1 VSARVL
7 IADDEVDIRALVEI
21 AVRRAGAEVL
31 ASVPDGTAALAAAF
45 RDLPDLVVLDV
56 GMPGVDGLQVCTAL
70 RADARTAEVPVLLL
84 SAGASPADVDR
95 GLAAGADEYLLKPF
109 RVGELSDRVRAL
121 AGGPR

>member
-1 VSARVL
+1 MSARVL

>member
-1 VSARVL
+1 MSARVL

-84 SAGASPADVDR
+84 SAGASPTDVDR